1 VFVADSSFAAIE
13 LLDKVSRLPGASLV
27 TRLRMDAALYDP
39 APVRMPGTHG
49 RPRLKGKRRPTL
61 QQVLS
66 DPQTKWERVTIENWY
81 GEGEREVEVSTETA
95 VWYHH
100 GKPPVPIRWFLI
112 CDPGEKFEPQALL
125 STNLRHTAAEVLKW
139 FVCRWTMEVTLEE
152 ARAHLG
158 LETLRTML
166 QNAPIG
172 ARHKRAVPN
181 FEYNIDLS
189 LVYFDPSHH
198 GSNDFTSREQVRRSQ
213 TLLHSFGELLELPNN
228 QMQFVT

>member
-1 VFVADSSFAAIE
+1 MLI
-13 LLDKVSRLPGASLV
+13 R
-27 TRLRMDAALYDP
+27 DP
-39 APVRMPGTHG
+39 
-49 RPRLKGKRRPTL
+49 
-61 QQVLS
+61 S
-66 DPQTKWERVTIENWY
+66 DE
-81 GEGEREVEVSTETA
+81 
-95 VWYHH
+95 
-100 GKPPVPIRWFLI
+100 F
-112 CDPGEKFEPQALL
+112 DPQALL
-125 STNLRHTAAEVLKW
+125 STNLDHTPLEILSW
-139 FVCRWTMEVTLEE
+139 FVRRWRMEVTFEE

-158 LETLRTML
+158 IETRRTVL

-213 TLLHSFGELLELPNN
+213 TLLHSCGELLELPNN